1 MSYHQPVLVKECIE
15 GLNIR
20 PDGIYVDLTYGGGG
34 HSQEIFKRL
43 KTGRL
48 IAFDQDAE
56 AESNALVNDK
66 FLFIRSNFRFIK
78 NWLHFHGIKMID
90 GALADL
96 GVSSWH
102 LDQPERGFSF
112 RFNSILDMRMNTD
125 ASLTAREILNTYSFE
140 DLAEIFRKY
149 GELGNAFKLS
159 SSIVK
164 YRGKCSF
171 NTVDDLLSAIDDYLP
186 VHNRQKFLAKIFQA
200 LRIEVNDEINAL
212 SEMLEQITGLL
223 KSGAR
228 FCVITYHSLE
238 DRLVKNLFKSGNLEG
253 RIEKDFYGNPQLLFH
268 QVNRS
273 VISAGEKEL
282 KKNPRARSA
291 KLRIGEKL

>member
-1 MSYHQPVLVKECIE
+1 MN

-34 HSQEIFKRL
+34 HSREILKRL
-43 KTGRL
+43 KNGHL
-48 IAFDQDAE
+48 IAFDQDDE
-56 AESNALVNDK
+56 AELNAVKNDK
-66 FLFIRSNFRFIK
+66 FLFIRSNFRYAR
-78 NWLHFHGIKMID
+78 NWLNFHGIEMID

-112 RFNSILDMRMNTD
+112 RYNSILDMRMNTS
-125 ASLTAREILNTYSFE
+125 AKLTAREILNTYDSH
-140 DLAEIFRKY
+140 DIADIFRKY
-149 GELGNAFKLS
+149 GELSDSSRLS
-159 SSIVK
+159 TSIIN
-164 YRGKCSF
+164 YRKKKTI
-171 NTVDDLLSAIDDYLP
+171 NTVNDLLDALEPYIP
-186 VHNRQKFLAKIFQA
+186 ARNRQKYLAKIFQA

-238 DRLVKNLFKSGNLEG
+238 DRLVKSLFRSGNLEG
-253 RIEKDFYGNPQLLFH
+253 KIEKDFYGNPRLIYR
-268 QVNRS
+268 QVNRN
-273 VISAGEKEL
+273 VIEPGEEEL
-282 KKNPRARSA
+282 NKNPRARSA
-291 KLRIGEKL
+291 KLRIGEKI

>member
-1 MSYHQPVLVKECIE
+1 MSYHQPVLLNECIE

-34 HSQEIFKRL
+34 HSKEILKRL

-56 AESNALVNDK
+56 AESNSMKDDK
-66 FLFIRSNFRFIK
+66 FLFIRGNFRFVR
-78 NWLHFHGIKMID
+78 NWLHFHGIETID

-96 GVSSWH
+96 GLSSWH
-102 LDQPERGFSF
+102 IDRPERGFSF
-112 RFNSILDMRMNTD
+112 RFNSILDMRMNSS
-125 ASLTAREILNTYSFE
+125 ASLTALDVLNTYSPE
-140 DLAEIFRKY
+140 NLAEIFRTY
-149 GELGNAFKLS
+149 GELENAGRIS
-159 SSIVK
+159 SFIIK
-164 YRGKCSF
+164 YRNDSPVER
-171 NTVDDLLSAIDDYLP
+171 VDDLLRAIDGCLP
-186 VHNRQKFLAKIFQA
+186 VHHRQKYLAKIFQA

-238 DRLVKNLFKSGNLEG
+238 DRLVKNMFRTGNLEG
-253 RIEKDFYGNPQLLFH
+253 KMDKDFYGNVRLLYR
-268 QVNRS
+268 QINRK
-273 VISAGEKEL
+273 VICPGEKEL
-282 KKNPRARSA
+282 KQNSRARSA
-291 KLRIGEKL
+291 KLRIAEKL

>member
-1 MSYHQPVLVKECIE
+1 MSYHQPVLLKECVE

-34 HSQEIFKRL
+34 HSREILKSL

-56 AESNALVNDK
+56 AESNAMKDDK
-66 FLFIRSNFRFIK
+66 FLFIRGNFRFVK
-78 NWLHFHGIKMID
+78 NWLHFHGIQMID

-112 RFNSILDMRMNTD
+112 RFNSILDMRMNSD
-125 ASLTAREILNTYSFE
+125 ASLTAREILNKYSSE
-140 DLAEIFRKY
+140 NLEEIFRRY
-149 GELGNAFKLS
+149 GELGNAARLS
-159 SSIVK
+159 SSIIKHRKDSPV
-164 YRGKCSF
+164 
-171 NTVDDLLSAIDDYLP
+171 NNVDDLLRAVKDSLP
-186 VHNRQKFLAKIFQA
+186 VRNQQKFLAKIFQA

-223 KSGAR
+223 KTSAR

-238 DRLVKNLFKSGNLEG
+238 DRLVKNLFRSGNLEG
-253 RIEKDFYGNPQLLFH
+253 ELEKDFYGNPRLLYH
-268 QVNRS
+268 QVNRN
-273 VISAGEKEL
+273 VITAGEKEL

>member
-1 MSYHQPVLVKECIE
+1 MSYHQPVLLEECVE

-34 HSQEIFKRL
+34 HSREILKSL

-56 AESNALVNDK
+56 AELNAMKDDK
-66 FLFIRSNFRFIK
+66 FLFIRGNFRFVT
-78 NWLHFHGIKMID
+78 NWLHFHGILSID

-96 GVSSWH
+96 GLSSWH

-112 RFNSILDMRMNTD
+112 RFDSILDMRMNSD
-125 ASLTAREILNTYSFE
+125 ASLTAREILNTYSSE
-140 DLAEIFRKY
+140 DLEEIFRKY
-149 GELGNAFKLS
+149 GELGNAARLS
-159 SSIVK
+159 SSIIK
-164 YRGKCSF
+164 YRKDSPVS
-171 NTVDDLLSAIDDYLP
+171 NVNDLLQAVKDSLP
-186 VHNRQKFLAKIFQA
+186 FRNQQKFLAKIFQA

-223 KSGAR
+223 KTGAR

-238 DRLVKNLFKSGNLEG
+238 DRLVKNLFRSGNLEG
-253 RIEKDFYGNPQLLFH
+253 ELEKDFYGNPRLLYH
-268 QVNRS
+268 QVNRN
-273 VISAGEKEL
+273 VITPGEKEL
-282 KKNPRARSA
+282 KKNPRSRSA

>member
-1 MSYHQPVLVKECIE
+1 MHYHQPVMLRECID

-20 PDGIYVDLTYGGGG
+20 PDGIYVDLTFGGGG
-34 HSQEIFKRL
+34 HSGEILTRL

-56 AESNALVNDK
+56 SELNAYKDNK
-66 FLFIRSNFRFIK
+66 FLFIRSNFRFVK
-78 NWLHFHGIKMID
+78 NWLHFHGIKMVD
-90 GALADL
+90 GAIADL

-125 ASLTAREILNTYSFE
+125 ASLTAREVLNTYNPE
-140 DLAEIFRKY
+140 ELAEIFRKY
-149 GELGNAFKLS
+149 GELGNSIKLS
-159 SSIVK
+159 SSIIK
-164 YRGKCSF
+164 YRQE
-171 NTVDDLLSAIDDYLP
+171 NPINNVNDLLSAVDNCLP
-186 VHNRQKFLAKIFQA
+186 VRNRQKFLAKIFQA

-238 DRLVKNLFKSGNLEG
+238 DRLVKNLFKSGNMEG
-253 RIEKDFYGNPQLLFH
+253 QIEKDFYGNPRLLYH
-268 QVNRS
+268 QVNRN
-273 VISAGEKEL
+273 VILAGEKEL

>member
-1 MSYHQPVLVKECIE
+1 MNYHQPVLLKECIE
-15 GLNIR
+15 GLNIN

-34 HSQEIFKRL
+34 HSGEILKRL
-43 KTGRL
+43 KKGRL
-48 IAFDQDAE
+48 IAFDQDVE
-56 AESNALVNDK
+56 AESNAVKDDK
-66 FLFIRSNFRFIK
+66 FLFIRSNFRYVK
-78 NWLHFHGIKMID
+78 NWLFFHGIEMID

-112 RFNSILDMRMNTD
+112 RFNSTLDMRMNTS
-125 ASLTAREILNTYSFE
+125 AKLTAREILNTYSPE
-140 DLAEIFRKY
+140 DLTEILRNW
-149 GELGNAFKLS
+149 GELGNATKLS
-159 SSIVK
+159 SSIIK
-164 YRGKCSF
+164 YRKDRPIIK
-171 NTVDDLLSAIDDYLP
+171 VDDLLSAVKPYLP
-186 VHNRQKFLAKIFQA
+186 VRNQQKFLAKIFQA
-200 LRIEVNDEINAL
+200 LRIEVNDEVNAL

-253 RIEKDFYGNPQLLFH
+253 EIEKDFYGNLRLVYH
-268 QVNRS
+268 QVNRR
-273 VISAGEKEL
+273 VIEAGENEL

-291 KLRIGEKL
+291 KLRIGEKI

>member
-1 MSYHQPVLVKECIE
+1 MSYHQPVLLNECIE

-34 HSQEIFKRL
+34 HSKEILKRL

-56 AESNALVNDK
+56 AESNAMKDDS
-66 FLFIRSNFRFIK
+66 FLFIRGNFRFVR
-78 NWLHFHGIKMID
+78 NWLHFHGIEAID

-96 GVSSWH
+96 GLSSWH
-102 LDQPERGFSF
+102 IDRPERGFSF
-112 RFNSILDMRMNTD
+112 RFNSILDMRMNSS
-125 ASLTAREILNTYSFE
+125 ASLTAREVLNTYSSE
-140 DLAEIFRKY
+140 DLADIFRTY
-149 GELGNAFKLS
+149 GELENAGRLS
-159 SSIVK
+159 SFIIK
-164 YRGKCSF
+164 YRKDSPVEY
-171 NTVDDLLSAIDDYLP
+171 VDDLLRAMDSCLP
-186 VHNRQKFLAKIFQA
+186 VHHRQKYLAKIFQA

-238 DRLVKNLFKSGNLEG
+238 DRLVKNMFRSGNLEG
-253 RIEKDFYGNPQLLFH
+253 KIDKDFYGNVRLLYR
-268 QVNRS
+268 QINRK
-273 VISAGEKEL
+273 VICPGEKEL
-282 KKNPRARSA
+282 QQNSRARSA
-291 KLRIGEKL
+291 KLRIAEKL

>member
-1 MSYHQPVLVKECIE
+1 MHYHQPVLLRECIE
-15 GLNIR
+15 GLSIR
-20 PDGIYVDLTYGGGG
+20 PDGIYVDLTFGGGG
-34 HSQEIFKRL
+34 HSREIMRSLAK
-43 KTGRL
+43 GRL

-56 AESNALVNDK
+56 SELHAFKDDK
-66 FLFIRSNFRFIK
+66 FLFIRSNFRFVK
-78 NWLHFHGIKMID
+78 NWLHFHGIKMVD
-90 GALADL
+90 GVIADL

-125 ASLTAREILNTYSFE
+125 ASLTARDVLNTYNPE
-140 DLAEIFRKY
+140 ELAGIFRKY
-149 GELGNAFKLS
+149 GELGNSIKLS
-159 SSIVK
+159 SSIIK
-164 YRGKCSF
+164 YRQESPINK
-171 NTVDDLLSAIDDYLP
+171 VIDLLSAVDNCLP
-186 VHNRQKFLAKIFQA
+186 VRNRQKFLAKIFQA

-212 SEMLEQITGLL
+212 SEMLEQVTGLL

-253 RIEKDFYGNPQLLFH
+253 QIEKDFYGNPRLLYH
-268 QVNRS
+268 QVNRN
-273 VISAGEKEL
+273 VILAGEKEL